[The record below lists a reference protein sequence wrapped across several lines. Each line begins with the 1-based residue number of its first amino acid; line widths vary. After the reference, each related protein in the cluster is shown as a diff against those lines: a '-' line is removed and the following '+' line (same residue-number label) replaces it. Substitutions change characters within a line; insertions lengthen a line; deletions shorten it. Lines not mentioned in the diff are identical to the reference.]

1 MADLNT
7 DVRYIK
13 GIGEAKA
20 KALGKLGIFTLGD
33 LIGWFPRRYE
43 DRRETRPISSL
54 IPGETACVAA
64 MIASEPKVSHIRKGM
79 DLVKVRAVDDT
90 GALDVTF
97 FNQSW
102 LKNQLRVGETYIFYG
117 RAEGSLLRK
126 TMAGPVVEPEGRQE
140 FTGRIVPVYP
150 LTAGVSQLLLSRA
163 IRQGLDGCADILPDC
178 LPDSVRQ
185 THGLCRVNYAY
196 ENIHF
201 PESPEALDIARRRL
215 AFEELFFF
223 AIGLKLLRSRRET
236 VSVEPF
242 RPVDMAPFYDALPFI
257 LTGAQRRCVDEA
269 IADMTAGKPMNR
281 LCQGDV
287 GSGKTMVAAACVY
300 FCVKNGRQ
308 AALMAPTELLAEQ
321 HYRGLAP
328 LLEQLGL
335 RCALLTG
342 STPAKTKRS
351 VTAQL
356 ASGELD
362 FAIGTHALIS
372 GGVAYA
378 NLGLVVTDE
387 QHRFGVAQRTAL
399 AEKGEHPHT
408 LVMSATPIPRTLALI
423 LYGDLDVSVIDQ
435 LPPGRKPIETYA
447 VTSAYYPRLY
457 AFIRKQVEAGRQV
470 YIVCPMV
477 SENDDLPDERKA
489 VTEYAQKLQS
499 EIFPD
504 LRVAYVHGKMKSRE
518 KDTVMSAFAA
528 GETNILVSTTV
539 IEVGVDVPNASLMV
553 VENAER
559 FGLSQLHQLRGRVG
573 RGQHQSYCVLV
584 SDNKND
590 ETRQRLR
597 AMTKTADGFKIAEED
612 LRLRG
617 PGDFFGLRQHGLPGL
632 RVADIGCDTRLL
644 TEAQTAAEELLAHDP
659 SLARHPDTA
668 ERVQKLFRQS
678 ENSLN

>member
-13 GIGEAKA
+13 GVGEAKA
-20 KALGKLGIFTLGD
+20 KALGKLGIATLGD
-33 LIGWFPRRYE
+33 LIAWFPHRYE
-43 DRRETRPISSL
+43 DRRETKPVSQL

-64 MIASEPKVSHIRKGM
+64 MIASEPKLSHIRKGM

-90 GALDVTF
+90 GVLDVTF
-97 FNQSW
+97 FNQPW
-102 LKNQLRVGETYIFYG
+102 LKNQLHVGETYIFYG
-117 RAEGSLLRK
+117 KAEGSPLRK
-126 TMAGPVVEPEGRQE
+126 TMAGPIVEPKGRRE
-140 FTGRIVPVYP
+140 PTGRIVPVYP
-150 LTAGVSQLLLSRA
+150 LTPGVSQLLLSRA
-163 IRQGLDGCADILPDC
+163 IRQGLDACADILPDC
-178 LPDSVRQ
+178 LPDDVRQ
-185 THGLCRVNYAY
+185 AHQLCRVNYAY

-236 VSVEPF
+236 VDVVPF
-242 RPVDMAPFYDALPFI
+242 QNVDMAPFYRSLPFT
-257 LTGAQRRCVDEA
+257 LTDAQRRCVEEA
-269 IADMTAGKPMNR
+269 IGDMCSGKPMNR

-328 LLEQLGL
+328 LLEKLNI

-342 STPAKTKRS
+342 STPARTRRS

-356 ASGELD
+356 ASGEID

-372 GGVAYA
+372 DSVAYA
-378 NLGLVVTDE
+378 DLGLVVTDE

-399 AEKGEHPHT
+399 AEKGSHPHT

-457 AFIRKQVEAGRQV
+457 AFIRKQVDAGRQV

-477 SENDDLPDERKA
+477 SENEDLPDERKA
-489 VTEYAQKLQS
+489 VTEYAQKLQT

-504 LRVAYVHGKMKSRE
+504 LKVAYVHGKMKARE
-518 KDTVMSAFAA
+518 KDAVMSAFAA
-528 GETNILVSTTV
+528 GESHILVSTTV

-584 SDNKND
+584 SDNKNE
-590 ETRQRLR
+590 ETRQRLK
-597 AMTKTADGFKIAEED
+597 AMTRTADGFKIAEED

-617 PGDFFGLRQHGLPGL
+617 PGDFFGVRQHGLPGL
-632 RVADIGCDTRLL
+632 RVADIGCNTRLL
-644 TEAQTAAEELLAHDP
+644 SEAQAAAEALLASDP
-659 SLARHPDTA
+659 ALARHPATA
-668 ERVQKLFRQS
+668 ERVQKLFHQS